1 MHRDALGSFLDKC
14 VDAVEGVSGINTL
27 QLPVCVPNGNAP
39 AFPGRAKA
47 GVSGIAI
54 RDYGV
59 DFTRSLT
66 LLRAEMNR
74 KFAILAMGGVMT
86 AEDVRHLMRLGANAV
101 HTATAASQHPAFP
114 AELDRDDE
122 VEMSDEAI
130 RVLAVLE
137 RQPDAAGPDGA
148 RECRPPAA
156 LVDPI
161 RAQRVARPPPCAPAT
176 RRAPRPN
183 STQKSHRRRVVGFV
197 VAIVVAVV
205 AASYEQHSRLNHR
218 VTFEHYPWW
227 P

>member
-137 RQPDAAGPDGA
+137 RQPDAAMDPTVLA
-148 RECRPPAA
+148 SAA
-156 LVDPI
+156 LLPLSSI
-161 RAQRVARPPPCAPAT
+161 R
-176 RRAPRPN
+176 
-183 STQKSHRRRVVGFV
+183 
-197 VAIVVAVV
+197 
-205 AASYEQHSRLNHR
+205 
-218 VTFEHYPWW
+218 
-227 P
+227 